1 MDPSTSVNHNL
12 REWTESPNKKQEIF
26 NWINKTKFSNMLH
39 KEKIYLKYSDK
50 KTERKGMVKYI
61 KKILTEGKLVD
72 DIISDN
78 TDIKAKMTH

>member
-1 MDPSTSVNHNL
+1 MNPNTSVNHNL
-12 REWTESPNKKQEIF
+12 REWIKSPNKKQKIF

-39 KEKIYLKYSDK
+39 KEKMYLKYSDK
-50 KTERKGMVKYI
+50 KTERKGMEKYI

-72 DIISDN
+72 NIIPDK